1 VKEEKS
7 EKQLKTVEPK
17 NSFFKSE
24 SKAEQQPAK
33 LIAKKGLKVSKP
45 KEVWSVKAGDDVSS
59 LSADKIAVLKLNG
72 VI

>member
-7 EKQLKTVEPK
+7 EKQFQTVEPK

-24 SKAEQQPAK
+24 KKAEPKPEK
-33 LIAKKGLKVSKP
+33 LIAKKALKVSKP
-45 KEVWSVKAGDDVSS
+45 KEVWSVKAGDDVSN
-59 LSADKIAVLKLNG
+59 LSSDKLQVLKNNG

>member
-1 VKEEKS
+1 MKEEKS

-24 SKAEQQPAK
+24 PKVEKPAAM
-33 LIAKKGLKVSKP
+33 IAKKGLKVSKP
-45 KEVWSVKAGDDVSS
+45 KETWSVNAGDDVSGF
-59 LSADKIAVLKLNG
+59 SADKLQVLKNNG